1 MNAYQ
6 LSILLA
12 ILTSVFCSLAI
23 SQVDEDVEVL
33 AGDELRDVAMD
44 ETHAW
49 VATAMGVN
57 RYDRNVQKWE
67 LFTTADGLVSN
78 DVNCIDVE
86 WREKLW
92 GKRSG
97 ESVWFGTDSG
107 ISVYNKRTKKWRA
120 FTIKDGLI
128 DNNVR
133 DISARGDY
141 VWIATPKGVSVY
153 DKKKG
158 RWAHHPR
165 LPGIVNGEIT
175 CIYHDYRY
183 AWVGTTAGLARYNIK
198 EKEWEYFT
206 KRGSFWIGPAGGKRP
221 VDKKFGILA
230 SRNILSPFPDDRI
243 NSIDGNERYVYIGT
257 NNGLMRYEIS
267 RVRGVTAEQNAWS
280 KLRRPQNYMREARSF
295 TSGRSLAGVNRMLHK
310 QNLRQLVWEDFGWDF
325 FQPSRIS
332 LEERHKISDEI
343 VDVEVLGSFVW
354 VATRFGLFKFDPKMN
369 SYEWHTKEHGF
380 FENDITTVA
389 TSGNEVWVGSPHG
402 LSVQNLEQRG
412 WRTFKVERALP
423 SSYVTTLDADQKWM
437 WFGVRGAVSRFNPKS
452 ERWKT
457 FTRDDGL
464 AGDNISSLAVVGNY
478 VWAGTDEGISRLDK
492 AASRWTSFNAQN
504 TGLADNDV
512 AYILVDGKNIWVGT
526 KLGLS
531 LYDDVTK
538 SWKTYSTE
546 VKDKN
551 GNHLRDNRITA
562 LAVDPHFLWVG
573 TRKGL
578 HRFEKAQET
587 WKVFD
592 KSDKLRSDLVIA
604 LAVDDKRVIMG
615 SRDGLSMLD
624 RTAGEWTALVVQ
636 GATETKALGLDG
648 DSLWLGGR
656 GFIVRY
662 NLLSGKVQ
670 KFTDRD
676 VEDISSLEVF
686 GVRIAGGFVW
696 FATDNGIYRY
706 DKTGGIWWTYSPT
719 KRRGTTEML
728 VDSNVQTIVSS
739 KEFVYVGT
747 PLGISRYDKRTKN
760 WTNITTRDGL
770 ADPNVRTLLSDGKD
784 LWVATAGGVS
794 RYDAVS
800 DGWKNYGRKDGLPSN
815 ETYSLAKAK
824 GIIWVGTANG
834 AARFNE
840 QTKTWKRTA
849 DIKPSAW
856 QAVTS
861 AEGLPLE
868 HVWAI
873 AVDGENIWFGTNNGS
888 LIFDQKSGEWTRYTM
903 RDGLISNRVN
913 SIGLTDKYVFLNSP
927 SGTTIYDKTLG
938 TFSHFSTVDGLPN
951 NTVKTAVADKK
962 FVWLGTTSGAM
973 LYDEVTDL
981 PETIFTYADGLASD
995 NVQAICLD
1003 GFDIWFGTD
1012 SGLTRYNWLKQTW
1025 TTLKS
1030 APKVGKEAQTASL
1043 VSHNIKSLA
1052 IDEDYLWVGTR
1063 SGLSKYDMIS
1073 GRWEH
1078 IPIAATQGGTSGPEN
1093 ILSKVLRGLATN
1105 SSFQLDASSVV
1116 LNREPNVRHIV
1127 PDGRFLWLGTAE
1139 GLILFDK
1146 LQEMQLAFFADF
1158 APVLDM
1164 DKTEDT
1170 MWIIT
1175 PDVIALL
1182 QRHRS
1187 VDSWTIITDDGVSEI
1202 DLSTSLPSM
1211 MEREKEGLGITNCT
1225 ELLQVADL
1233 LWIGR
1238 EQGLLIFDFKK
1249 KRLVTDINI
1258 PSSFMSAKITDMA
1271 NDGKFIW
1278 VGARE
1283 GLYRC
1288 NLLSGKWQTF
1298 STNDGLASRYV
1309 SAITVDKESIWGAS
1323 PDKGVS
1329 RFDRATE
1336 QWEILNANDGLS
1348 DDNVRAIA
1356 ANYRYVWFGTFSGG
1370 VSRYDKLSNLWTTYK
1385 TAGNL
1390 VHVGGNF

>member
-1 MNAYQ
+1 MKTYH
-6 LSILLA
+6 LSILL
-12 ILTSVFCSLAI
+12 ILTLFFCSLAI
-23 SQVDEDVEVL
+23 SQVDEEVEVL

-44 ETHAW
+44 ETHVW
-49 VATAMGVN
+49 VATAKGVN
-57 RYDRNVQKWE
+57 RYDRDARKWE
-67 LFTTADGLVSN
+67 LFTTVDGLVSN

-86 WREKLW
+86 WRKKLW
-92 GKRSG
+92 GNRSG

-107 ISVYNKRTKKWRA
+107 ISVYNKVTKKWQT

-128 DNNVR
+128 DNNVK
-133 DISARGDY
+133 DISARKDY
-141 VWIATPKGVSVY
+141 VWMATPKGVSVY

-158 RWAHHPR
+158 RWTHHQR

-206 KRGSFWIGPAGGKRP
+206 KRGSFWIGPTGGKRP
-221 VDKKFGILA
+221 VDRRYNVLA
-230 SRNILSPFPDDRI
+230 SKNILSPFPDDRI
-243 NSIDGNERYVYIGT
+243 NSIDGNEKYVYIGT
-257 NNGLMRYEIS
+257 DNGLMRYEIS
-267 RVRGVTAEQNAWS
+267 RVRGVTAEQNAWT
-280 KLRRPQNYMREARSF
+280 KLRRPEHYLSKARSF
-295 TSGRSLAGVNRMLHK
+295 TGGRSLAGVNRILHK
-310 QNLRQLVWEDFGWDF
+310 KNLRQLVWEAFGWDF

-332 LEERHKISDEI
+332 LEERNKISDEI
-343 VDVEVLGSFVW
+343 VDVEVFGSLVW
-354 VATRFGLFKFDPKMN
+354 VATRFGLFKFDPAMN
-369 SYEWHTKEHGF
+369 AYQWHTKEQGF

-402 LSVQNLEQRG
+402 LSVQNLESKG
-412 WRTFKVERALP
+412 WQIFKVERALP

-437 WFGVRGAVSRFNPKS
+437 WFGVRGAVSRFNSKS

-464 AGDNISSLAVVGNY
+464 AGENINSLAVVGNY

-492 AASRWTSFNAQN
+492 AASRWTTFNAQN

-512 AYILVDGKNIWVGT
+512 VYILVDGKNIWVGT
-526 KLGLS
+526 QRGLS

-538 SWKTYSTE
+538 TWKTYSTE

-551 GNHLRDNRITA
+551 GNHLCDNRITA
-562 LAVDPHFLWVG
+562 LAVDPIFLWVG

-578 HRFEKAQET
+578 NRFEKKQET
-587 WKVFD
+587 WEVFTT
-592 KSDKLRSDLVIA
+592 SDGLASDLVTT
-604 LAVDDKRVIMG
+604 LAVDDKRVIVA
-615 SRDGLSMLD
+615 SRDGLSVFDRVLGKWAALD
-624 RTAGEWTALVVQ
+624 LQEAGETR
-636 GATETKALGLDG
+636 ALGLDG
-648 DSLWLGGR
+648 DVLWLGGR
-656 GFIVRY
+656 GFIAQY
-662 NLLSGKVQ
+662 NLASSALR
-670 KFTDRD
+670 KFTDGD
-676 VEDISSLEVF
+676 VEGISSLEVF
-686 GVRIAGGFVW
+686 GIKHEGEFVW

-706 DKTGGIWWTYSPT
+706 NKTGGSWWTYSPT

-728 VDSNVQTIVSS
+728 VDSNVQSIVSND
-739 KEFVYVGT
+739 EFVYVGT

-760 WTNITTRDGL
+760 WTNITTHDGL
-770 ADPNVRTLLSDGKD
+770 ANPNARALLCDGKD
-784 LWVATAGGVS
+784 VWVATAGGVS

-800 DGWKNYGRKDGLPSN
+800 DMWTNYTRKDGLPSN
-815 ETYSLAKAK
+815 ETYSLAKSGAVL
-824 GIIWVGTANG
+824 WVGTANG
-834 AARFNE
+834 AARFKE

-849 DIKPSAW
+849 DIKTSAW
-856 QAVTS
+856 QAVAC

-873 AVDGENIWFGTNNGS
+873 AVDDENIWFGTNNGAQV
-888 LIFDQKSGEWTRYTM
+888 FAQKSGQWTQYTTH
-903 RDGLISNRVN
+903 DGLISNQIN

-927 SGTTIYDKTLG
+927 DGTTLYDKTLG

-951 NTVKTAVADKK
+951 DTVKTAVADKK
-962 FVWLGTTSGAM
+962 FVWLGTTGGAM
-973 LYDEVTDL
+973 LYDGVTDL
-981 PETIFTYADGLASD
+981 PEKIFTYDDGLASD

-1012 SGLTRYNWLKQTW
+1012 SGLTRYNYLKQTW

-1030 APKVGKEAQTASL
+1030 APKIGKEAQTASL

-1063 SGLSKYDMIS
+1063 TGLSRYDMIS
-1073 GRWEH
+1073 GTWEH
-1078 IPIAATQGGTSGPEN
+1078 IPVAATSGGSGGPAN
-1093 ILSKVLRGLATN
+1093 LLGKVLRGLATN
-1105 SSFQLDASSVV
+1105 SMFQLDAGDTV
-1116 LNREPNVRHIV
+1116 LYRKPNVRHII

-1139 GLILFDK
+1139 GVILFDK
-1146 LQEMQLAFFADF
+1146 LQEVQLALLSDF

-1170 MWIIT
+1170 IWIST

-1182 QRHRS
+1182 RRHRS

-1202 DLSTSLPSM
+1202 DLSTGLPSM
-1211 MEREKEGLGITNCT
+1211 MEREKKGLGIANCT
-1225 ELLQVADL
+1225 ELLQVADQI
-1233 LWIGR
+1233 WIGQ
-1238 EQGLLIFDFKK
+1238 EQGLLILDIKK
-1249 KRLVTDINI
+1249 QRPVTDVDI
-1258 PSSFMSAKITDMA
+1258 PSALTSAKITDMA

-1283 GLYRC
+1283 GLYRF
-1288 NLLSGKWQTF
+1288 NLLSGKWQRF
-1298 STNDGLASRYV
+1298 STNDGLASQYV
-1309 SAITVDKESIWGAS
+1309 SDIAVDKESVWVAS
-1323 PDKGVS
+1323 PDRGVS

-1336 QWEILNANDGLS
+1336 QWESLSMKDGLS

-1356 ANYRYVWFGTFSGG
+1356 ANDRYVWFGTFSGG

-1385 TAGNL
+1385 TVGNWAMR
-1390 VHVGGNF
+1390 